1 MKKYIFIV
9 IALASVLC
17 ACSREEE
24 SLFDKSAAERAKE
37 ALENGNTVLT
47 GAEHGWEMLYFANP
61 ASRGYNL
68 LLRFKSNGQVI
79 ATAKNSLITKNKIVT
94 DSISTWAVK
103 NDYGPIITFD
113 TYNSILHAWADPRT
127 DGSGYEGDYEFLILH
142 ADSSYV
148 KLKGK
153 KHGGY
158 CYLYPLKEETDPAEY
173 FAEVE
178 AVQKRLFANQN
189 LFIYKT
195 QDGVER
201 LLHLGNEG
209 IFALTKAGEIVNV
222 EDPDIFPLCETRDG
236 IQFSYGVDQIQ
247 ECYFRLEGDK
257 LTNGS
262 ATMFV
267 GATDLYFYNYMQL
280 EAGRWNVN
288 LTEMSDSLLNALDAA
303 NEEIKTIYKNKKKGG
318 ITGLSFL
325 SEDVDKFVL
334 AFSYIGKGNKASTY
348 YYRFEL
354 KHENGLI
361 TLTYLE
367 PADENARLT
376 IEALP
381 ASAALIHSLEG
392 VFTPSVE
399 DIMNPTFGLKL
410 SNNSNAGLWFNTT
423 GTVE

>member
-17 ACSREEE
+17 ACSREEAN
-24 SLFDKSAAERAKE
+24 LFDKSAAERAQE

-47 GAEHGWEMLYFANP
+47 GAEHGWEMLYFANTE
-61 ASRGYNL
+61 SRGYNL
-68 LLRFKSNGQVI
+68 LVRFLPNGQVI
-79 ATAKNSLITKNKIVT
+79 ATAKNSLTTKNKIMT

-103 NDYGPIITFD
+103 NDYGPIITLD
-113 TYNSILHAWADPRT
+113 TYNSVLHAWADPQD
-127 DGSGYEGDYEFLILH
+127 DGIGFEGDYEFLILH
-142 ADSSYV
+142 ADPNYV

-153 KHGGY
+153 KHSGY
-158 CYLYPLKEETDPAEY
+158 CYLYPLKEEVKPEEY
-173 FAEVE
+173 FATVE
-178 AVQKRLFANQN
+178 ALQTRLFANQN

-195 QDGVER
+195 ADGVER
-201 LLHLGNEG
+201 LLHQGNSG
-209 IFALTKAGEIVNV
+209 IFALTRAGEIVNE
-222 EDPDIFPLCETRDG
+222 EDPDIFPLCENRDG
-236 IQFSYGVDQIQ
+236 IQFCYGVDQIQ
-247 ECYFRLEGDK
+247 ECYFRLEEDH

-267 GATDLYFYNYMQL
+267 GATDLYFFNYMQL
-280 EAGRWNVN
+280 ENCGWNVS
-288 LTEMSDSLLNALDAA
+288 LTELSENLANALAA
-303 NEEIKTIYKNKKKGG
+303 ATEEIQTKYSNKKKGG
-318 ITGLSFL
+318 VTGLRFQR
-325 SEDVDKFVL
+325 EDVDKFVL
-334 AFSYIGKGNKASTY
+334 GFSYIGKGTKATTF
-348 YYRFEL
+348 YYRFEV

-381 ASAALIHSLEG
+381 ASATLIHSLEG

-399 DIMNPTFGLKL
+399 DIMNPTLGLKL
-410 SNNSNAGLWFNTT
+410 SNNSNAGLWYNTT